1 MEKKKILLVDDN
13 VDFTALIKAKL
24 ESTGRYEVRVEN
36 QGSSG
41 HRAAKDFG
49 PDLILMDVDMPDM
62 EGSEVAAQIMKDPE
76 LNVPIVFLTSIVNE
90 KEVEATKGL
99 IGGRRFISKGSSPQS
114 IVESVERLL
123 PS

>member
-13 VDFTALIKAKL
+13 VDFTALLKARL

-36 QGSSG
+36 QGASG
-41 HRAAKDFG
+41 YRTAKAFG
-49 PDLILMDVDMPDM
+49 PDLVLLDVDMPDM
-62 EGSEVAAQIMKDPE
+62 EGTAVAERIMEDPD
-76 LNVPIVFLTSIVNE
+76 LNIPIAFLTSIVNE
-90 KEVEATKGL
+90 KEVKSHGGV

>member
-1 MEKKKILLVDDN
+1 MEKKKILLVDDD
-13 VDFTALIKAKL
+13 VDFTALLKAKL

-36 QGSSG
+36 QGASG
-41 HRAAKDFG
+41 HRTAKDFG

-62 EGSEVAAQIMKDPE
+62 EGSEVAEQIMEDPE
-76 LNVPIVFLTSIVNE
+76 LNVPIVFLTSIVNA
-90 KEVEATKGL
+90 KEVESHGGL

-123 PS
+123 AS